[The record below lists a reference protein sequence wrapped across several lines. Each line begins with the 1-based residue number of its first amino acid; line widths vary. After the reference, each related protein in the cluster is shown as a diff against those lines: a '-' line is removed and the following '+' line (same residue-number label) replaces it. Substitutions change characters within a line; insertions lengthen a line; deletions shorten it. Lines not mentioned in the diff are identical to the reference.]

1 MKKFLSVLLSAL
13 LAVSLA
19 ACKQESSPN
28 PFSPDSDAQTL
39 LDSGPFTEALTHI
52 DTEVACARYGIDPAT
67 VTAGAVYGSTGA
79 TAEELAAFAFGDEEG
94 AKAAL
99 AALQGRVQDRK
110 EEMADYL
117 PAEVPK
123 LDGAVAERRGASVL
137 LVVAADYGPVRDFL
151 EG

>member
-1 MKKFLSVLLSAL
+1 MKRTIWALCALCLL
-13 LAVSLA
+13 LALPACGGGSAKAPFDPVGA
-19 ACKQESSPN
+19 AQ
-28 PFSPDSDAQTL
+28 AL
-39 LDSGPFTEALTHI
+39 LDSGAFSEPLAPI
-52 DTEVACARYGIDPAT
+52 GGDMACALYGIDRDT
-67 VTAGAVYGSTGA
+67 VRACAVYGSTGA